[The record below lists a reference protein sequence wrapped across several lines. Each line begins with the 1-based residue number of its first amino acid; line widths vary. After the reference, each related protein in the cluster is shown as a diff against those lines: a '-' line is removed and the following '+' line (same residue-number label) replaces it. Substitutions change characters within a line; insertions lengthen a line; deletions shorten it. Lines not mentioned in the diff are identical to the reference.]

1 MLARLSAGRGPS
13 APAASRSRQH
23 GGPGRLP
30 RALPAGPGFPADGLI
45 SAAPDRSRRAQS
57 GARSTRRAGAPSA
70 PDRVSGRAVGG
81 LGGGGGER
89 QPRLCLPVCSHPQG
103 SSRSFCIPVPLA
115 LMGDPA
121 SLEYTWRRGLRGA
134 SFFLQNGHQGKSETK
149 TQGFGYRQSGAHR
162 STGPG
167 TLLAGGMLA
176 TPRPGEGHRVR
187 TTGPSD
193 PL

>member
-1 MLARLSAGRGPS
+1 MARLSAGRGPS

-81 LGGGGGER
+81 LGGGAGRGSRGFAFPSVLIPRGPPGLSAFPSPSPSWATQRVSNIRGEGDFR
-89 QPRLCLPVCSHPQG
+89 APPFSCRMGTRASQKPRPQG
-103 SSRSFCIPVPLA
+103 LGS
-115 LMGDPA
+115 
-121 SLEYTWRRGLRGA
+121 
-134 SFFLQNGHQGKSETK
+134 
-149 TQGFGYRQSGAHR
+149 RQSGAHR

-176 TPRPGEGHRVR
+176 TPRPG
-187 TTGPSD
+187 
-193 PL
+193 

>member
-1 MLARLSAGRGPS
+1 MARLSAGRGPS

-81 LGGGGGER
+81 LGGGRGEAAEALPSR
-89 QPRLCLPVCSHPQG
+89 LFSSPGALPVFLHSRPPRPHGRPSESRIYVEKGTSGRLLFPAEWAPGQVRNQDPRGLGPGRVAHTGALAPGLCLQG
-103 SSRSFCIPVPLA
+103 GC
-115 LMGDPA
+115 
-121 SLEYTWRRGLRGA
+121 
-134 SFFLQNGHQGKSETK
+134 
-149 TQGFGYRQSGAHR
+149 
-162 STGPG
+162 
-167 TLLAGGMLA
+167 
-176 TPRPGEGHRVR
+176 
-187 TTGPSD
+187 
-193 PL
+193 